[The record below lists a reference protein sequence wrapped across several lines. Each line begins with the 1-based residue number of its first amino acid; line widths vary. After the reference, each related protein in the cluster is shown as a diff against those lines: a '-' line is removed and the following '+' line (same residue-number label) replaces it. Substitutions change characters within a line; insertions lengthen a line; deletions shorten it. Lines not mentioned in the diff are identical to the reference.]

1 MCGVL
6 CPLCVSSLSLF
17 SLLLASVWRV
27 LCCAV
32 LCCCVVVCVSVCV
45 GGGEGGGRGPCV
57 RSKRPPSS
65 RVYIHVF
72 TYMWTWYRYTRDVLI
87 VHMEGRFERSHVF
100 FFFACH
106 TTHTNTPPTP
116 TQHTH
121 QHDHTHTNT
130 HTPPHPTHVTSNTP
144 QTHHKH
150 TQTDRDLES
159 VLSKSVSVM
168 TRKTVNYALQGHIF
182 LEVRSDNDVQI
193 VRYTREK
200 GGSLFP

>member
-1 MCGVL
+1 MWCV
-6 CPLCVSSLSLF
+6 VSSVCVLSF
-17 SLLLASVWRV
+17 PLLTSPCFCVACSV

-32 LCCCVVVCVSVCV
+32 LLCGCVCVCVCW
-45 GGGEGGGRGPCV
+45 GRGGGGRGPCV

-72 TYMWTWYRYTRDVLI
+72 SYMWTWYRYTRDVLI